1 MKRQDYLDLSS
12 RGLRMPIGSDLT
24 LRSKPD
30 HEAILLDPRRLGAV
44 LAETA
49 ERYHSPLAFP
59 VMDLTLEKNAMLS
72 LLGINES
79 ADSFHFNACPDDATF
94 DRLMDQLS
102 KSALPARMKANAG
115 AIAYIKNETQLTPI
129 GMSIG
134 PFSLLT
140 KLLSDPITPVYA
152 AGLGMTAD
160 DDDEVKMIE
169 RVLEMTTQMT
179 LASINLQIRAG
190 ATAIFVA
197 EPAASSAFF
206 SPKQLDAG
214 ADIFQKYAMG
224 ANQRVKALLDQHGVD
239 LIFHCC
245 GELVPDMVRGFGSLD
260 PVILSLGSSRKMW
273 EDASLVPSNV
283 VMYGNLPSKK
293 FYSDDVI
300 TPSQVR
306 DMSRDLLN
314 QMRSTHHPF
323 ILGTECDVLSVPGC
337 EHTIMSKVDA
347 MMSA

>member
-1 MKRQDYLDLSS
+1 MNRQHYLDLSS
-12 RGLRMPIGSDLT
+12 QNLRMPIGSDLT

-30 HEAILLDPRRLGAV
+30 HDAILLDPRRLGSV

-49 ERYHSPLAFP
+49 ARYGSPLAFP
-59 VMDLTLEKNAMLS
+59 VMDLTLEKAAMLS
-72 LLGINES
+72 LLGIAES
-79 ADSFHFNACPDDATF
+79 ADTFHFGTCPDDAMF
-94 DRLMDQLS
+94 DRLLDQLA

-115 AIAYIKNETQLTPI
+115 AITYVKKETQLTPI

-134 PFSLLT
+134 PFSLMT
-140 KLLSDPITPVYA
+140 KLLADPITPVYS
-152 AGLGMTAD
+152 AGMGMSAED
-160 DDDEVKMIE
+160 DEEVKMIE
-169 RVLEMTTQMT
+169 RVLEMSTRMT
-179 LASINLQIRAG
+179 LASIKSQIEAG
-190 ATAIFVA
+190 ASAIFVA

-206 SPKQLDAG
+206 SPKQLEAG
-214 ADIFQKYAMG
+214 ADIFQRYAIN
-224 ANQRVKALLDQHGVD
+224 ANKRVKALLDQHGVD

-245 GELVPDMVRGFGSLD
+245 GELVPDMVRAFGTLD

-273 EDASLVPSNV
+273 EDAALVPANV

-300 TPSQVR
+300 TTTQVR

-314 QMRSTHHPF
+314 QMQSTHHPF

-337 EHTIMSKVDA
+337 EHTIMTKVDA